1 MEKKSYCTQNAG
13 DCWTC
18 SLVNYG
24 RDCLNNPV
32 NYADFEAVSGNDD
45 KEMNFNRFFP
55 GQTVAGARRPQ
66 FAGRHQ
72 SEKVISVSDSIYSG

>member
-1 MEKKSYCTQNAG
+1 MAKLELLKQVNERTGTQNAG
-13 DCWTC
+13 DCPTC

-45 KEMNFNRFFP
+45 KEMRNHKIIKQYR
-55 GQTVAGARRPQ
+55 G
-66 FAGRHQ
+66 
-72 SEKVISVSDSIYSG
+72 K